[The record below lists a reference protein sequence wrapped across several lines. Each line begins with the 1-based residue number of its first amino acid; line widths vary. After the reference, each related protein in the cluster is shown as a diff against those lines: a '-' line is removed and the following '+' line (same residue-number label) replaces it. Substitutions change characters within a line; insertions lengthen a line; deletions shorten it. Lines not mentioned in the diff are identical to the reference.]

1 MTEKIT
7 SEDLKKKSEI
17 PSQNALKM
25 HPLRS
30 PPKANNVLAG
40 GISFEIRVVSGFGG

>member
-1 MTEKIT
+1 MTKRLT

-25 HPLRS
+25 HPFYRGKLQVMPRHIL
-30 PPKANNVLAG
+30 NDFV
-40 GISFEIRVVSGFGG
+40 E